1 MEQPEPEQRPAD
13 FRLEIPSELENG
25 TYANFL
31 SVWHTAHDFT
41 LDFAV
46 MQQAMPPDN
55 PEDQA
60 SPFVIPCRIVG
71 RLKISP
77 TLVFEV
83 MRALNQNMTQY
94 EQTFGEIQRPGTSQ
108 EDAQ

>member
-1 MEQPEPEQRPAD
+1 MDQPESEQRPAD
-13 FRLEIPSELENG
+13 FQLQIPPELESG

-46 MQQAMPPDN
+46 MQQTMPPEN
-55 PEDQA
+55 PEDPA
-60 SPFVIPCRIVG
+60 SPFVVPCRVVG

-94 EQTFGEIQRPGTSQ
+94 EKAFGEIQRLGTSQ
-108 EDAQ
+108 EDEE